1 MLWLQRLLRHEQ
13 RSEKSR
19 YAARER
25 LKLVLVQDRV
35 DLDAKQM
42 EALKNDL
49 IDVVDRYLDID
60 RTAMDVSFSRDRG
73 SVAIVASLPLQN
85 SEGRH
90 ASA

>member
-1 MLWLQRLLRHEQ
+1 MIWLRHIFHREEGS
-13 RSEKSR
+13 RKSR
-19 YAARER
+19 YDARER